1 MPKGLQS
8 TILTLKWPEGV
19 LPANLDSFETQAR
32 KLRYRALGAACQNL
46 NIHSLLLAHHEDD
59 LAESILGNLLRVGS
73 SPVSWRLQAMK
84 ATGTNIPECWGM
96 YGVHQSG
103 GIADAPGSTDEI
115 CKGGD
120 VSMNRNGIITKRFRS
135 LECEKGGVR
144 LYRPLLSFSKA
155 RIRLTCKAYDLD
167 WAEDATNHD
176 VTRTIRN
183 AVRSLLGA
191 QRLPRALSKDRLL
204 ALNLHADLR
213 IKDIHHRGYELFK
226 HTDFL
231 TCDMRSGILAV
242 RLPRCLDDR
251 LGAFDLLR
259 RIFQIVSTQERVL
272 ISDMDTAFDYM
283 FREASRTQSK
293 SINQKISH
301 FKFSTAGVIA
311 ERRDMPLE
319 TTSNELVDPRLD
331 PNFIWVL
338 SREPIRRLKEP
349 DRIAIPAINCED
361 TLEPGSDIE
370 HSSLM
375 VERGMDSSWSA
386 WNLWDGRF
394 WIRVSN
400 RTGQPLEIR
409 VFSDCDWTPL
419 RQNLSAKALK
429 SLRRSM
435 AATAPGAVR
444 YTLPVIVTA
453 SQPGKILAF
462 PTLPHRLEN
471 PLNSLDWEVRYK
483 AVDLG
488 P

>member
-1 MPKGLQS
+1 MPKGLRS
-8 TILTLKWPEGV
+8 TILTLKWPEGAV
-19 LPANLDSFETQAR
+19 PADLDSFETQAR
-32 KLRYRALGAACQNL
+32 KLRYRALGTACRNL
-46 NIHSLLLAHHEDD
+46 NINSLLLAHHEDD
-59 LAESILGNLLRVGS
+59 LAESMLGNLLRVGN

-103 GIADAPGSTDEI
+103 DTADVPGSINEI

-120 VSMNRNGIITKRFRS
+120 VSLNRNGTIVRRFRP

-176 VTRTIRN
+176 VTRTTRN

-191 QRLPRALSKDRLL
+191 QRLPRALSKDGLL

-213 IKDIHHRGYELFK
+213 IKDIHDRGHELYK
-226 HTDFL
+226 HTDRLIF
-231 TCDMRSGILAV
+231 DMRSGILAV

-251 LGAFDLLR
+251 LGSMDLLR
-259 RIFQIVSTQERVL
+259 RIFQLVSPQERIL
-272 ISDMDTAFDYM
+272 ISDTDTAFDYM
-283 FREASRTQSK
+283 FREASRTQGNS
-293 SINQKISH
+293 SNQKSSH
-301 FKFSTAGVIA
+301 LKFSTGGVIA

-319 TTSNELVDPRLD
+319 TSSNELVSPRLD

-349 DRIAIPAINCED
+349 DRVPIPAIRYEASSK
-361 TLEPGSDIE
+361 PRSDVK

-375 VERGMDSSWSA
+375 VQREVDSSWSA
-386 WNLWDGRF
+386 WDLWDGRF

-409 VFSDCDWTPL
+409 VFSDCDWAPL
-419 RQNLSAKALK
+419 KQNLPAEVLK
-429 SLRRSM
+429 SLRQSM
-435 AATAPGAVR
+435 AAAAPGAVR
-444 YTLPVIVTA
+444 YTLPVIVTV

-462 PTLPHRLEN
+462 PTMPHRLNSRPE
-471 PLNSLDWEVRYK
+471 SLDWEVRYK